1 MKIKPH
7 SGRKIL
13 VTGATGFIG
22 GAIANALQTHDLVTT
37 VSRQIGAGYGK
48 DALRHDL
55 AEPMRDLPHLNG
67 AAVIHCAAEIRAP
80 DWESHWR
87 GNVLATRNIL
97 EWAVKH
103 QARRFI
109 MFSTGS
115 VYGFR
120 NGWRM
125 RETDSLAPF
134 GHYGYSKYIAEE
146 LCRIYAVMFK
156 LPMVVFRLYFPFG
169 PGQNAGMFRLI
180 ENAFR
185 SGSCLQIRENGGP
198 NITPVHIDDVV
209 QAVMLSLG
217 NDFPE
222 GIYNLCGD
230 EDISFLDLVR
240 KMEARL
246 GTSARKEF
254 TSENAGDMLAD
265 NSRLR
270 QTGWA
275 PQRTID
281 SYLDQILSKE
291 AQ

>member
-1 MKIKPH
+1 MKF
-7 SGRKIL
+7 L

-22 GAIANALQTHDLVTT
+22 GAVAASLRFHGSLT
-37 VSRQIGAGYGK
+37 VLSRQPFSG
-48 DALRHDL
+48 DAVDAFRHDL
-55 AEPMRDLPHLNG
+55 AEPVRDMENLKG

-103 QARRFI
+103 QARRFV

-120 NGWRM
+120 NGRRM
-125 RETDSLAPF
+125 RETDSMAPF

-146 LCRIYAVMFK
+146 LCRIYSAMFK

-169 PGQNAGMFRLI
+169 PGLNAGMFRLI
-180 ENAFR
+180 ENAVR
-185 SGSCLQIRENGGP
+185 SGSRLQITENGAP

-230 EDISFLDLVR
+230 EDISFLELVR

-246 GTSARKEF
+246 GTSAHIEL
-254 TSENAGDMLAD
+254 TSETGGDMLAD

-270 QTGWA
+270 QTGWT
-275 PQRTID
+275 PRRTID
-281 SYLDQILSKE
+281 SYLNQILFKE
-291 AQ
+291 AK